1 MTTPTTGSG
10 KRFAVIGGG
19 LSGIGAAFHLHQ
31 AGHEVE
37 VLEQDA
43 VLGGRCGFDTLGG
56 RPIMMGGK
64 NIGRRYHEL
73 RRFIAAS
80 GERAYEPFGIN
91 SSQLVDGK
99 LVTLDNPG
107 IAGFLRHL
115 LRAGSPVDAARM
127 LYYGA
132 RVRVDERHRYLG
144 SGYFGAAGARHDDTA
159 LSAHFG
165 PEFSRTIL
173 RPLTVRLN
181 AAEPDEVFL
190 GAFGVSLGM
199 VQDRY
204 DQLVDGMQPVL
215 DWFAGQ
221 VRVRRNTRVD
231 RLVVR
236 DGRVIGVDASES
248 GAAPTFAGYDGVVLA
263 TAAPAAAALLEPVAP
278 ALGKLLSEVAYHPST
293 VAVVQYDRAFFGSTV
308 RSIAFDSGPCSTAG
322 VYGMH
327 DLDIVRYT
335 FSGREARPRPDTL
348 QLTHWLDD
356 AEAKLRG
363 LLGGSMPTRVRTE
376 SRGWAAAHCAYVPD
390 HAAFLAKV
398 REQSDALAGLELAGD
413 YLQGAQLEACFR
425 SGAAAARAITVQR

>member
-1 MTTPTTGSG
+1 MTTPATGSG

-19 LSGIGAAFHLHQ
+19 LSGIGAAYQLHQ
-31 AGHEVE
+31 AGHDVE

-64 NIGRRYHEL
+64 NIGRRYYEL

-80 GERAYEPFGIN
+80 GDRAYEPFGIN
-91 SSQLVDGK
+91 SSQIVDGTM
-99 LVTLDNPG
+99 VTLDNPG

-115 LRAGSPVDAARM
+115 LRTGSPVDAARM

-132 RVRVDERHRYLG
+132 RVRFDERHRYLG
-144 SGYFGAAGARHDDTA
+144 SDFFGAVGARNDDAA

-165 PEFSRTIL
+165 PDFARTVL

-221 VRVRRNTRVD
+221 VRVRLNTRVD

-236 DGRVIGVDASES
+236 DGRITGLDVSDSG
-248 GAAPTFAGYDGVVLA
+248 GAASSTGYDGVVLA
-263 TAAPAAAALLEPVAP
+263 IPAHAAAVLLEPVAP
-278 ALGKLLSEVAYHPST
+278 ALAKLLGEVTYHPST
-293 VAVVQYDRAFFGSTV
+293 VAVVQYAKPFFGSTV
-308 RSIAFDSGPCSTAG
+308 RSIAFDSGPCSAAG
-322 VYGMH
+322 VYGVH
-327 DLDIVRYT
+327 DRDIVRYT
-335 FSGREARPRPDTL
+335 FSGRAARPRPDTV
-348 QLTHWLDD
+348 QLSRWIDE
-356 AEAKLRG
+356 AEATVRG
-363 LLGGSMPTRVRTE
+363 HLGGFMPARVRTE
-376 SRGWAAAHCAYVPD
+376 SRSWAAAHCAYLPD
-390 HAAFLAKV
+390 HAAFLGKV

-413 YLQGAQLEACFR
+413 YLLGAQLEACFR
-425 SGAAAARAITVQR
+425 SGIAAARAITR